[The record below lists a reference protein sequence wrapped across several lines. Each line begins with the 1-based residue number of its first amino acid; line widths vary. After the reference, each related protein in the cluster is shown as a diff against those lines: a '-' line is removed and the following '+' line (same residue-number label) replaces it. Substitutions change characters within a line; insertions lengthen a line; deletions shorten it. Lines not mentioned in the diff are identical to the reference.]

1 MLSPFHS
8 LRRDRAP
15 PSLSRRRGGSLGMR
29 PRSSTRG
36 TGTANR
42 LFLEGGSGCFP
53 PGPQARLPR
62 LRPGNLRGLG
72 PGSAFCCH
80 RASKTMTRFARLKK
94 KFKKEEEEDYVKT
107 TRTGNVCFGAIGR
120 CRGAQHA
127 PPRPLGHVRICAT
140 RPEGTPP
147 ACSRD
152 PAAAGPGDAPRSTA
166 VALRGP
172 QHCSFSLS
180 FKIRRRT

>member
-1 MLSPFHS
+1 MLSPLHS
-8 LRRDRAP
+8 LRSDRAP

-127 PPRPLGHVRICAT
+127 PPQPLGP
-140 RPEGTPP
+140 RPHLCHEAGGDTARLQQGPCGRRAGRRP
-147 ACSRD
+147 QKHSSRLQ
-152 PAAAGPGDAPRSTA
+152 GPK
-166 VALRGP
+166 
-172 QHCSFSLS
+172 HCSFSLS